1 MMEVLILMSI
11 INIPISIAAVIFI
24 LYLMKKNFRLEDN
37 NIDLKS
43 DIEFLEY
50 IIETG
55 KDPY

>member
-1 MMEVLILMSI
+1 MEVLILMSI

-24 LYLMKKNFRLEDN
+24 LHLMKKNFRLEDN

>member
-1 MMEVLILMSI
+1 MMEVLILMSR

-43 DIEFLEY
+43 EVEYLEY